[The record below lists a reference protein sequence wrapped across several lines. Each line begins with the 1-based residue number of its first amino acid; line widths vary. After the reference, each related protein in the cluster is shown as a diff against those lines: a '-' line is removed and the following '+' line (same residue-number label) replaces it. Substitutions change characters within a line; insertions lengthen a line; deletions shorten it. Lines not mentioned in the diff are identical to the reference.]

1 MIVMS
6 FESTHAAMAA
16 QKLLEGLRFDVIPTP
31 VQVTATCGIALRL
44 EDELLE
50 AAHERLQRSEPI
62 CAQAAWHYF

>member
-1 MIVMS
+1 MIVIS

-31 VQVTATCGIALRL
+31 GQITATCGIALRL

-50 AAHERLQRSEPI
+50 VAHERLQRSEPI